1 MVQID
6 AKTYEIILTIPNEKP
21 QVAPKAKKIAK
32 GSRKGANVVTEN
44 ESNHP
49 NDDQNAQR
57 ITALEAKFCA
67 MERRQDNLEGKIND
81 GFNSVNDQLR
91 QVLHAIQP
99 RGPSSQTGMTP
110 PPKASKTA

>member
-1 MVQID
+1 MKVDKFMVQIN
-6 AKTYEIILTIPNEKP
+6 AKTFEIILRIPNEKH

-32 GSRKGANVVTEN
+32 GSGKGANVVTEN

-67 MERRQDNLEGKIND
+67 MEQRQDNLEGKMTA
-81 GFNSVNDQLR
+81 SRASTTSYVKSSM
-91 QVLHAIQP
+91 
-99 RGPSSQTGMTP
+99 PSNLVGRALKQ
-110 PPKASKTA
+110 A